1 MSNSISVSLE
11 NLLKKS
17 IPVQSPA
24 LPKVQSYCTILDLGN
39 VSVTAKANLPVV
51 TSVQAVIENP
61 TSFEASGDTIGLAQ
75 VSPVHLSA
83 QFGFDNPTQVK
94 GLDLTLLLSSHLTNL
109 QLAIQSK
116 IFALLTASNYGT
128 AVTVSSASYAE
139 ASMQSLLNAV
149 PGRTA
154 IALDTAWFSKTKRDW
169 LPFGGVENTLTECS
183 DFTGA
188 ESNVH
193 GFVARPEA
201 IGLCIGYPVGAPAG
215 EVAQSK
221 ILLPIGVEVQ
231 FSRWFSRGG
240 RAFRG
245 SLDIVLA
252 PQVGKSAAL
261 RLLKSA

>member
-1 MSNSISVSLE
+1 MSNSISITLE

-17 IPVQSPA
+17 IPVQSAA
-24 LPKVQSYCTILDLGN
+24 LPKVQTYCTVLDLGN
-39 VSVTAKANLPVV
+39 VSTTAKVNLPVV
-51 TSVQAVIENP
+51 TSVQSIIENP
-61 TSFEASGDTIGLAQ
+61 TTFEASGDTIALAQ
-75 VSPVHLSA
+75 VTPVHLSA
-83 QFGFDNPTQVK
+83 QFGFDNPTEIK

-128 AVTVSSASYAE
+128 AVTVSSASYVE
-139 ASMQSLLNAV
+139 ASMQTLLNAV

-154 IALDTAWFSKTKRDW
+154 IALNTPYHSKTKRDW
-169 LPFGGVENTLTECS
+169 LPFGVESTLLECSEWSGVE
-183 DFTGA
+183 A
-188 ESNVH
+188 NVA

-221 ILLPIGVEVQ
+221 ILLPIGIEVQ
-231 FSRWFSRGG
+231 LSRWFSRGG

-252 PQVGKSAAL
+252 PQVGKSTAL